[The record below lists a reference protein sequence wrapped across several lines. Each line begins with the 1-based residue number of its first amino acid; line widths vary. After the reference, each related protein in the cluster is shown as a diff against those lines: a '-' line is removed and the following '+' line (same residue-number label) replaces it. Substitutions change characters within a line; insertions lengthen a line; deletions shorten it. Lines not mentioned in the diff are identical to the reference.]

1 LDSNN
6 FHQNTG
12 KANLDFDILDVSFF
26 SGKMKLTHGKIKLT
40 HGKIMLTHGK
50 INKIN
55 EATDGTSSDVRVL
68 IMDYRKAF
76 DLIDHSLLIT

>member
-1 LDSNN
+1 
-6 FHQNTG
+6 
-12 KANLDFDILDVSFF
+12 
-26 SGKMKLTHGKIKLT
+26 MK
-40 HGKIMLTHGK
+40 LTHGK

-68 IMDYRKAF
+68 IMDYSKAF